1 MIKEMLGMWY
11 VYSKYY
17 LPITIIITITIITI
31 PTSAAIAITYVII
44 LQCSRSEHL
53 VCNVIWKFSLRHA
66 QESCLHSVLNLVK
79 WTVKINPLIPM
90 AKSYSFQ
97 CRLLLLRVL
106 RVTSSSLQCLP
117 GAGSRRG
124 QTVLLA
130 NGEPAHDES
139 AHADL
144 GHRSQHTLSQHMLA

>member
-66 QESCLHSVLNLVK
+66 QEGCLHSVLNLVK

-106 RVTSSSLQCLP
+106 RVTSSSLP
-117 GAGSRRG
+117 TRSRIQKR
-124 QTVLLA
+124 A
-130 NGEPAHDES
+130 NS
-139 AHADL
+139 AS
-144 GHRSQHTLSQHMLA
+144 GKW